1 MKAVLCN
8 ADVVV
13 LTKGLITLMHIS
25 FIYMYTIHVYLSIT

>member
-13 LTKGLITLMHIS
+13 LTKTLITLMDTS
-25 FIYMYTIHVYLSIT
+25 CIYMYTMHVK